1 MMFDL
6 NGLKRINDTRG
17 HEVGDRLISGFA
29 KVFRQSMPSQAF
41 LGRYGG
47 DEFIAVLRKC
57 DEDMAGKIL
66 ADIASEV
73 EKHNAVNVDL
83 PISYSVGYAISDAY
97 PECTMLMLLE
107 EADYQMYRDKR
118 AYYER
123 IRKEAGIRTE

>member
-1 MMFDL
+1 M
-6 NGLKRINDTRG
+6 
-17 HEVGDRLISGFA
+17 GDRLINGFA

-66 ADIASEV
+66 TDIASEV
-73 EKHNAVNVDL
+73 EKHNAANPEL
-83 PISYSVGYAISDAY
+83 PISYSVGYAISTAH

-107 EADYQMYRDKR
+107 EADYQMYRDKK
-118 AYYER
+118 AYYENC
-123 IRKEAGIRTE
+123 RKEAWMRTE